1 MHQLQRK
8 IEKSDLKIIYVFAL
22 IIHVFATHIFNYNIL
37 IIIIG
42 CAAGLISFAI
52 AFFKLFRK
60 PQTEKA
66 FCLIFG
72 IVSIFNA
79 IVFGLY
85 FSLLFNI
92 ELKYQAL
99 IFVFCVVIILIICFI
114 IKNMYA
120 RSVNKRPDSP
130 ALITA
135 WSTFGAILGVLLTR
149 FGIIPKITRTH
160 LLFGL
165 AIILFS
171 IFSVFLFKSRDCE

>member
-1 MHQLQRK
+1 MHQLPRK
-8 IEKSDLKIIYVFAL
+8 VEKSDLKIIYVFAL
-22 IIHVFATHIFNYNIL
+22 IIHVVASYIFNYNIL
-37 IIIIG
+37 IMLIG

-66 FCLIFG
+66 FCLILG
-72 IVSIFNA
+72 IVGIFNA

-92 ELKYQAL
+92 ELKYQAI
-99 IFVFCVVIILIICFI
+99 IFVFCVVVISIICLI
-114 IKNMYA
+114 MKNLYA
-120 RSVNKRPDSP
+120 RAVNKRPDSP

-135 WSTFGAILGVLLTR
+135 WSTFGAIFGVFITR
-149 FGIIPKITRTH
+149 FGIIPKITRAH

-171 IFSVFLFKSRDCE
+171 IFSSFLFKAKDCE